1 MSISKTARVFTKPR
15 PTYRDILTPSQV
27 EEMGR
32 FLIALSNAGRKA
44 VQAGIKPDVLAAI
57 IAWAGRTKT
66 REERIADSTW
76 KRREKREA

>member
-32 FLIALSNAGRKA
+32 FLIALTIAGERA
-44 VQAGIKPDVLAAI
+44 VQAGIKLDVSAAI
-57 IAWAGRTKT
+57 IAWSRRKAKT
-66 REERIADSTW
+66 S
-76 KRREKREA
+76 EKRVI